1 MVLFR
6 LIFAILFAPIR
17 WLTNPITRPK
27 NSLLEWHLSYGPFF
41 VKIQTNHKE
50 KFLNDDLLIASYIMF
65 LARYLYICDDQQV
78 HIARGFMLDSVRRS
92 QKPNEI
98 AAKLYEAVF
107 KTLNP
112 VEQDAT
118 IKLLKIYSRFTSLP
132 PLTYSEDKE
141 PSHSYAKYSFYVI
154 KSGRGLTSIFHM
166 SAGPDKILLPLTVG
180 ILYEYVVDKI
190 QNREKKD
197 KLDRSIIDLMEG
209 YNSVDCRSR
218 EGFSMLPAE
227 IVKKHNLEI

>member
-1 MVLFR
+1 M
-6 LIFAILFAPIR
+6 
-17 WLTNPITRPK
+17 K
-27 NSLLEWHLSYGPFF
+27 Y
-41 VKIQTNHKE
+41 
-50 KFLNDDLLIASYIMF
+50 LIASYIMF
-65 LARYLYICDDQQV
+65 FARYFYICDDRQV
-78 HIARGFMLDSVRRS
+78 HIVRDFLLDSVRRS

-98 AAKLYEAVF
+98 ASILYERVF
-107 KTLNP
+107 KTLDP
-112 VEQDAT
+112 AEQDAAV
-118 IKLLKIYSRFTSLP
+118 KLFKIYSRVTSPP
-132 PLTYSEDKE
+132 PLTYCEDKE

-190 QNREKKD
+190 RNREKKG
-197 KLDRSIIDLMEG
+197 KLDRSIIDLLEG

-227 IVKKHNLEI
+227 IVKKHSLEI

>member
-1 MVLFR
+1 MVLLRF
-6 LIFAILFAPIR
+6 IFAILFAPIR

-65 LARYLYICDDQQV
+65 LARYLYIFDDRQV

-118 IKLLKIYSRFTSLP
+118 IKLFKIYSRFTSLP

-180 ILYEYVVDKI
+180 ILYEYVVDKVR
-190 QNREKKD
+190 NREKKE